1 MSYKNSSNILGQ
13 VWTTSHC
20 RACDDSE
27 HGAGVWS
34 NCRLFSDRRRNP
46 QIPPVNRS
54 LKSSRFSGAL
64 LQTSRFVA
72 DDTIERTYSQV
83 FEFDLSTVQA
93 CVAGPKLPQSRVAL
107 KDVPSVTKKAI
118 GAPQGSNPEPN
129 KSHSDAHQG
138 EDITDGDIVI
148 AAITSCTNTS
158 NPSVMVA
165 AGLLAKNAR
174 ERGLTAKPWVKTS
187 LSPGSRKVTSYLSS
201 AGLLEPLEGLG
212 FHVTGYGCMTCCGGS
227 GALSPAV
234 QKPYKHPPNK
244 WPRCCQAIGTSKA
257 GFTRTLNSRI
267 WHRRLSSSLMRC

>member
-1 MSYKNSSNILGQ
+1 MTTTDLALALTATLRAHGVVQKFVEYLGQ
-13 VWTTSHC
+13 VGPPHTR

-27 HGAGVWS
+27 HGAGVRS
-34 NCRLFSDRRRNP
+34 NCRLFPTDDETSYL
-46 QIPPVNRS
+46 RS
-54 LKSSRFSGAL
+54 TGRSSQVAL
-64 LQTSRFVA
+64 VERYCKHQGLWR

-118 GAPQGSNPEPN
+118 GAPQGSNPRAQQI
-129 KSHSDAHQG
+129 HSDAHQG

-174 ERGLTAKPWVKTS
+174 EGPNGEALGQDIAVT
-187 LSPGSRKVTSYLSS
+187 GSRKVTGYLSS

-234 QKPYKHPPNK
+234 QKAIQASPNK
-244 WPRCCQAIGTSKA
+244 WPRCCQAIETSKV
-257 GFTRTLNSRI
+257 GFTQR
-267 WHRRLSSSLMRC
+267 